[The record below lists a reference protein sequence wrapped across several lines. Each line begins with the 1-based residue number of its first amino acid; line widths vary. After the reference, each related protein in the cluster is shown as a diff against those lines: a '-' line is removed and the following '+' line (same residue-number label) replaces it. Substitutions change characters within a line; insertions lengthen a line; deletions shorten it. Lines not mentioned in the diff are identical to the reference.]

1 SDVVL
6 LIERA
11 IEGIESKVQNTG
23 EAPEPEVEPLAA
35 PEVAPAPE
43 VEPLEII
50 EEEKPDDPESVP
62 QDN

>member
-1 SDVVL
+1 MIL

-11 IEGIESKVQNTG
+11 IEGIESKAQNSG
-23 EAPEPEVEPLAA
+23 EAPEPEVRPLVA

-50 EEEKPDDPESVP
+50 EEEKPDEPESIP